1 MTSVI
6 EARDIVVEI
15 NGKTIVDRVTLSVA
29 AGEIVA
35 LVGPNGAGKST
46 LLRTLSGEIR
56 PAGGAVTIKGRPL
69 QALPASELA
78 QCRAMLS
85 QHTTVTFPFTV
96 SEIVLMGANPNRRR
110 GNSDD
115 LVDRILAS
123 ADIAH
128 LTSQAITRLSGGEQ
142 QRVHFARTLLQ
153 LETAD
158 DNFRP
163 GILLLDEPTS
173 SLDLK
178 HQLSLLE
185 TVRDVATAGN
195 AVIVVIHDLNLAAMI
210 ATRLLM
216 LRNGAVFAS
225 GAPKDVID
233 DPTLQRVFGVA
244 HATGVVPHSDLPFV
258 LPHSGRIV

>member
-1 MTSVI
+1 MSSLI

-15 NGKTIVDRVTLSVA
+15 NERRIVDRVSLSVG

-56 PAGGAVTIKGRPL
+56 PARGVVTIKGDAI
-69 QALPASELA
+69 QALEPSHLA

-85 QHTTVTFPFTV
+85 QHTAVTFPFTV
-96 SEIVLMGANPNRRR
+96 SEIVLMGANPNGRRA
-110 GNSDD
+110 D
-115 LVDRILAS
+115 LEHLVTKVMTSCDVGHLAS
-123 ADIAH
+123 
-128 LTSQAITRLSGGEQ
+128 QVVTRLSGGEQ

-153 LETAD
+153 LETTD
-158 DNFRP
+158 HRLRP

-185 TVRDVATAGN
+185 IIRSVAAAGN
-195 AVIVVIHDLNLAAMI
+195 AVIVVIHDLNLASMI

-216 LRNGAVFAS
+216 LRNGSLFVS
-225 GAPKDVID
+225 GFPKDVID
-233 DPTLQRVFGVA
+233 DPTLRQVFGVA
-244 HATGVVPHSDLPFV
+244 DAAGIVPKHGVPFV

>member
-1 MTSVI
+1 MTPLI
-6 EARDIVVEI
+6 EARDIDVEI
-15 NGKTIVDRVTLSVA
+15 NGRKIVDRVTLSVA

-35 LVGPNGAGKST
+35 LAGPNGAGKST

-56 PAGGAVTIKGRPL
+56 PSGGAVAIKGRAI
-69 QALPASELA
+69 QSMPASELA

-96 SEIVLMGANPNRRR
+96 SEIVLMGANPNGRR
-110 GNSDD
+110 SDHD
-115 LVDRILAS
+115 HVVAKVLGS
-123 ADIAH
+123 GDIAH
-128 LTSQAITRLSGGEQ
+128 LTSQVVTRLSGGEQ

-158 DNFRP
+158 DRFRP
-163 GILLLDEPTS
+163 GLLLLDEPTS

-185 TVRDVATAGN
+185 AVRNVAAAGN
-195 AVIVVIHDLNLAAMI
+195 AVIVVIHDLNLASMI

-216 LRNGAVFAS
+216 LRDGTLFAS
-225 GAPKDVID
+225 GSPKDVIND
-233 DPTLQRVFGVA
+233 ATLQQVFGVA
-244 HATGVVPHSDLPFV
+244 NATGVIPRSDLPFV
-258 LPHSGRIV
+258 LPHSGRII

>member
-1 MTSVI
+1 MTSLI

-15 NGKTIVDRVTLSVA
+15 NGKRIVDRVTLSVA
-29 AGEIVA
+29 AGEIVG

-56 PAGGAVTIKGRPL
+56 PTGGAVTIKGRAI
-69 QALPASELA
+69 QAMHASDLA

-96 SEIVLMGANPNRRR
+96 SEIVMMGANPSGRR
-110 GNSDD
+110 SDLEP
-115 LVDRILAS
+115 LVAKVLAS
-123 ADIAH
+123 CDIAH
-128 LTSQAITRLSGGEQ
+128 LASQVITRLSGGEQ

-153 LETAD
+153 LETAED
-158 DNFRP
+158 RFRP
-163 GILLLDEPTS
+163 GLLLLDEPTS

-185 TVRDVATAGN
+185 TVRIFADRGN
-195 AVIVVIHDLNLAAMI
+195 AVIVVIHDLNLASMI

-216 LRNGAVFAS
+216 LRDGALFAS
-225 GAPKDVID
+225 GTPKDVID
-233 DPTLQRVFGVA
+233 DRTLRQVFGVA
-244 HATGVVPHSDLPFV
+244 DATGIVPGGGVPFV
-258 LPHSGRIV
+258 LPHSGRII

>member
-1 MTSVI
+1 MTCLI
-6 EARDIVVEI
+6 EARDIVIEI

-29 AGEIVA
+29 AGEIIA

-56 PAGGAVTIKGRPL
+56 PSGGTVTIKGRRIQDL
-69 QALPASELA
+69 DSSELA

-96 SEIVLMGANPNRRR
+96 SEIVLMGANPNRGRS
-110 GNSDD
+110 NLAD
-115 LVDRILAS
+115 LVDKVMA
-123 ADIAH
+123 AGDIAH
-128 LTSQAITRLSGGEQ
+128 LASQVITRLSGGEQ

-158 DNFRP
+158 ETFRP
-163 GILLLDEPTS
+163 GLLLLDEPTS

-178 HQLSLLE
+178 HQLLLLA
-185 TVRDVATAGN
+185 TIRDVAAAGN

-216 LRNGAVFAS
+216 LRSGAVFAS
-225 GAPKDVID
+225 GSPKDVID
-233 DPTLQRVFGVA
+233 DTTLRQVFGVA
-244 HATGVVPHSDLPFV
+244 NAAGVIPHNDLPFV
-258 LPHSGRIV
+258 LPHSGRMV

>member
-6 EARDIVVEI
+6 EARDIVVAI
-15 NGKTIVDRVTLSVA
+15 NGKRIVDRVSLSVA

-56 PAGGAVTIKGRPL
+56 PTGGAVTIKGR
-69 QALPASELA
+69 AIHTLPASELA

-96 SEIVLMGANPNRRR
+96 SEIVLMGANPAGNR
-110 GNSDD
+110 DD
-115 LVDRILAS
+115 QEKLIAKVMAS
-123 ADIAH
+123 GDIAH
-128 LTSQAITRLSGGEQ
+128 LADQIITRLSGGEQ

-153 LETAD
+153 LETAAAS
-158 DNFRP
+158 FRP
-163 GILLLDEPTS
+163 GVLLLDEPTS

-178 HQLSLLE
+178 HQLSLLAI
-185 TVRDVATAGN
+185 VRNVAAARN
-195 AVIVVIHDLNLAAMI
+195 AVVVVIHDLNLAAMI

-216 LRNGAVFAS
+216 LRDGALFAAGS
-225 GAPKDVID
+225 PRDVID
-233 DPTLQRVFGVA
+233 DTTLQQVFGVA
-244 HATGVVPHSDLPFV
+244 NAAGVVPQGALPFV
-258 LPHSGRIV
+258 LPHSGRII